1 MYDLIIIDDAPS
13 GASAERRAGKLG
25 LNTLLLEKEEF
36 PRYKPCD
43 GKLSEHSISNLD
55 FDLPPKIIEREITGA
70 KLFFKEQFIKAKE
83 KHRLSVLISRNGF
96 DTFLFEKAKETGIEV
111 HTKEK
116 VLCCE
121 EMVTYIEV
129 KTKKKY
135 TMQNL
140 WSLSKEPRG

>member
-1 MYDLIIIDDAPS
+1 MYDLIIIDDDPS
-13 GASAERRAGKLG
+13 RASAERVAVKLG

-96 DTFLFEKAKETGIEV
+96 DTFLLEKAKKLELESIQRR
-111 HTKEK
+111 KFFAARK
-116 VLCCE
+116 
-121 EMVTYIEV
+121 
-129 KTKKKY
+129 
-135 TMQNL
+135 
-140 WSLSKEPRG
+140 WSLILK

>member
-1 MYDLIIIDDAPS
+1 MYDLIIINDGPS

-36 PRYKPCD
+36 PRYKPCA
-43 GKLSEHSISNLD
+43 GELSEHSISDLD
-55 FDLPPKIIEREITGA
+55 FDLPPKIIERGITEA

-83 KHRLSVLISRNGF
+83 KHRLSILISRNEF
-96 DTFLFEKAKETGIEV
+96 DTFLLEQAKETGIGV
-111 HTKEK
+111 HTKEN

-121 EMVTYIEV
+121 EMPTYIEV